1 MPEYLLEHHH
11 FFFAS
16 SQQPLAPQIDALA
29 HRIGRNLG
37 LNYVPFWRG
46 VLWHGYKNGMLHY
59 VAAML
64 MEGVADVRAGSQ
76 KEEISKRVGGLLRKN
91 LPPSKGVVCSR

>member
-1 MPEYLLEHHH
+1 MPEYLLGHHH

-16 SQQPLAPQIDALA
+16 SQRPLAPQIDALA
-29 HRIGRNLG
+29 HRIG

-46 VLWHGYKNGMLHY
+46 VLWLGYKNGMLHY

-64 MEGVADVRAGSQ
+64 MEGVADVRAGSP
-76 KEEISKRVGGLLRKN
+76 KEEISKRVGGLLLKN